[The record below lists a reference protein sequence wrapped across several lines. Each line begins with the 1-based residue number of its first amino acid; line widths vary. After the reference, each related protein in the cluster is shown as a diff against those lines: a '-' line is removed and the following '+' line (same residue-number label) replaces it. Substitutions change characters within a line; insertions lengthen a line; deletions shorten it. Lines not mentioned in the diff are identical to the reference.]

1 MRKQTAKSK
10 ACDKFQIVA
19 DNLLALMQS
28 GTIPWRKPWS
38 TVPTCNAVTGH
49 QYEGLNPLL
58 AQVDI
63 LAHGYQ
69 YPLFAGF
76 KQAQE
81 KGWKLRKGSKATWL
95 RWGGTVRKEEEDPV
109 TGETEEKF
117 FTTIKWLQVFNL
129 DCFDDSE
136 SSHPISEVIDRYRGP
151 ENPDPRIDDAEWLI
165 FSQDA
170 DIQHGGS
177 KACYSPS
184 RDQIRLPRFADFSSA
199 ELYYS
204 TAIHELIHR
213 TGHESRLNRD
223 IRNKFGT
230 SEYAFEEMVAELGAS
245 FICNELDITPA
256 LEHHA
261 SYLEDWMELIGTDNK
276 AFFRAT
282 TLAQKAANLL
292 LENAAVDLEVA

>member
-1 MRKQTAKSK
+1 MPKSK
-10 ACDKFQIVA
+10 RIDKFQLVA
-19 DNLLALMQS
+19 DNLLSLMAS
-28 GTIPWRKPWS
+28 GNIPWRKPWS
-38 TVPTCNAVTGH
+38 VVPTCNAITEH
-49 QYEGLNPLL
+49 QYGGINPLL
-58 AQVDI
+58 AQVDVM
-63 LAHGYQ
+63 AKGYQ

-81 KGWKLRKGSKATWL
+81 KGWKLQKGSKATWL
-95 RWGGTVRKEEEDPV
+95 RWGGVVRKEKEDPV
-109 TGETEEKF
+109 TGEVEEEV
-117 FTTIKWLQVFNL
+117 FTAVKWLQVFNL

-136 SSHPISEVIDRYRGP
+136 SEHPIAEVIDRYRGP
-151 ENPDPRIDDAEWLI
+151 ENPDARIDEAEWLI
-165 FSQDA
+165 FAQDA

-177 KACYSPS
+177 KAAYSPS
-184 RDQIRLPRFADFSSA
+184 RDQIRIPHFEAFSSA

-223 IRNKFGT
+223 IRNQFGT

-245 FICNELDITPA
+245 FVCNELGITPA

-261 SYLEDWMELIGTDNK
+261 SYIEDWMELIGTDNK
-276 AFFRAT
+276 AFFKAT

-292 LENAAVDLEVA
+292 LNNATVDLEAA